1 MQISERIFLRLQK
14 LLGSKRLDSVIA
26 AHQNLQDRV
35 GHFIRLNRKAMHMLA
50 RAEVLSDEILS
61 GLMQAANQ
69 VESALAAWQNT
80 LATNII
86 PLLEEWAEKL
96 GRLQSEIA
104 TQASHLRQT
113 LPALNEKIKSV
124 QQILNTGSHSL
135 E

>member
-1 MQISERIFLRLQK
+1 
-14 LLGSKRLDSVIA
+14 
-26 AHQNLQDRV
+26 
-35 GHFIRLNRKAMHMLA
+35 MHMLA
-50 RAEVLSDEILS
+50 RSEILSDEILS

-69 VESALAAWQNT
+69 AESALAAWQNT
-80 LATNII
+80 LDTNII

-113 LPALNEKIKSV
+113 LPALNEKIKGV